1 MVNIMKISEIKSGM
15 SNVTVEGKII
25 DISETRDV
33 QTRYGKRSVAD
44 AIIEDET
51 GQIKLSLWENQ
62 ISSVSVGDRV
72 MVTGAYATEFRDTLQ
87 LSIPRSG
94 KIELVKD

>member
-1 MVNIMKISEIKSGM
+1 MKISEIKSGT

-25 DISETRDV
+25 DISEIREV

-44 AIIEDET
+44 AILEDET
-51 GQIKLSLWENQ
+51 GQISISLWENQ
-62 ISSVSVGDRV
+62 ITSVSVGDKIIV
-72 MVTGAYATEFRDTLQ
+72 SGAYATEFREKLQ

-94 KIELVKD
+94 KIEVVKD

>member
-1 MVNIMKISEIKSGM
+1 MKISDIKTGM

-33 QTRYGKRSVAD
+33 QTKYGKRSVAD
-44 AIIEDET
+44 AILEDDT
-51 GQIKLSLWENQ
+51 GQISLSLWEDQ
-62 ISSVSVGDRV
+62 ITSVSVGNKIV
-72 MVTGAYATEFRDTLQ
+72 VSGAYVTEFRDRVQ

-94 KIELVKD
+94 KLEVLK